1 MPSRC
6 LPEVTEPLTW
16 QARGW
21 SPGCLAVALRPSIAP
36 HHTASFQSTPLFEC
50 HIHFCGLNHHHVLP
64 ASPPAHLLTE
74 PQKQCI
80 TAIGIW
86 KACGHIKCSPFS
98 SFNHQPRVPT
108 SSEIRP
114 YPPPSTAGART
125 SLSLSLSLARWCLL
139 ALPTAKLQYRCWPSP
154 QETGHSLS
162 SNNGPTTPL
171 P

>member
-1 MPSRC
+1 MTTSKMRRRGTVPSRC

-80 TAIGIW
+80 TAIGMW

-125 SLSLSLSLARWCLL
+125 SLSLSRSLAG
-139 ALPTAKLQYRCWPSP
+139 AFSP
-154 QETGHSLS
+154 FPPLS
-162 SNNGPTTPL
+162 SSTGVGRL
-171 P
+171 PRKPDTA